1 MSLGLLR
8 LDMPRWLMSI
18 ESLPFTEEKR
28 FHREGEGRGK
38 DWEER
43 MEGKLLL
50 GYKTNEL
57 ITK

>member
-1 MSLGLLR
+1 
-8 LDMPRWLMSI
+8 MSI

-28 FHREGEGRGK
+28 FHREGEGGGK